1 MDAIAEISE
10 LSDHSGRPALLGP
23 PGNGWASFFVTDSLV
38 QDLPDQAAK
47 PMGNHSD
54 RLIMPQPRHI
64 AAIED
69 FEDASFLL
77 DRGVGGLIENAA
89 HGAVTLRRPVA
100 VVDFCTLIVARAG
113 AHPGRELG
121 GGRKGGGGGAPS

>member
-1 MDAIAEISE
+1 MRPLKIAGSKMRPSRRNRRLRIRQLDAIAEISE
-10 LSDHSGRPALLGP
+10 LPDHSGRPALLGP

-47 PMGNHSD
+47 PMGIHSD

-64 AAIED
+64 AAIEG

-89 HGAVTLRRPVA
+89 HGAVTLR
-100 VVDFCTLIVARAG
+100 
-113 AHPGRELG
+113 
-121 GGRKGGGGGAPS
+121 